1 LINVGA
7 ASCTIRARTSIVSGD
22 QIGNGGKINALVFV
36 WSYLIV
42 RNFVGIPQR
51 IVFPEKG
58 QD

>member
-1 LINVGA
+1 
-7 ASCTIRARTSIVSGD
+7 VSGD